1 MKRIIL
7 LLCIAIFS
15 TQLGLSPPD
24 KTLII
29 AGRPPTEPFKTLL
42 EAVGMVESG
51 NDPCAYNHGEMATG
65 IYQIRPIRILD
76 YNQRTGKNYTLSD
89 CYDIQISKE
98 IFLYYADKKHFSD
111 LENIAKDWN
120 GSGEQTVVYW
130 EKIKSIL
137 DNAQ

>member
-29 AGRPPTEPFKTLL
+29 LDRPPLEPFKALL

-51 NDPCAYNHGEMATG
+51 NDPGAYNHGEMATG

-76 YNQRTGKNYTLSD
+76 YNQRTGKNYKLSD

-98 IFLYYADKKHFSD
+98 VFLFYAHKKHFTD

-137 DNAQ
+137 DKAQ

>member
-1 MKRIIL
+1 
-7 LLCIAIFS
+7 
-15 TQLGLSPPD
+15 
-24 KTLII
+24 
-29 AGRPPTEPFKTLL
+29 
-42 EAVGMVESG
+42 MVESG

-76 YNQRTGKNYTLSD
+76 YNQRTGKNYKLSD

-98 IFLYYADKKHFSD
+98 IFLYYADKKHFTD
-111 LENIAKDWN
+111 LENIAKEWN
-120 GSGEQTVVYW
+120 GRGAKTVVYW